1 MKSSRQLLPEY
12 DCRDIDPKE
21 LAQLLV
27 DAQNTGELN
36 DTAFANY
43 FQSCGMEYGE
53 LQDEHGME
61 GFVEVYSNHEILK
74 AVLDHS
80 LGEDGN
86 KHLQIDIE
94 FDSDDTDR
102 L

>member
-1 MKSSRQLLPEY
+1 
-12 DCRDIDPKE
+12 
-21 LAQLLV
+21 
-27 DAQNTGELN
+27 
-36 DTAFANY
+36 
-43 FQSCGMEYGE
+43 
-53 LQDEHGME
+53 ME